1 MALSLPHP
9 YSVIGS
15 LRSTLAKEARQ
26 VLHAAYVATHVS
38 AASQTPIALLPQE
51 PDYVAEL
58 IKTGVP
64 ALAAAWKPHLA
75 AQGLTVDILG
85 VFVHQSPM
93 VDFPD
98 ATGTPTRC
106 EIGDLLLAVRFP
118 SVPAPSGVASLT
130 QAKMSPGTV
139 SSLAGT
145 DQHHLYSTWP
155 DFELAR
161 TSHVGI
167 AIGPATDQGLLGE
180 ISSFGPTSAGQPT
193 VDTWKTQDFQSPG
206 TTGDLQ
212 DILAD
217 LTAGVVGR
225 PFSPFYGPRIPP
237 TVGSPSASAE
247 WDFLIDYLLSVTF
260 AKAFTRTRIGVSG
273 QPRGIVV
280 NAFSDGQV
288 LRWEDDRLW
297 SAALHQSPPV
307 NAEHVRQL
315 VRTALE
321 FSLLGRTGG
330 QLPLNDDEGPFE
342 QSKGFGVILITIR

>member
-15 LRSTLAKEARQ
+15 LHSALANEAKQ
-26 VLHAAYVATHVS
+26 VLHDAYVAAHAS
-38 AASQTPIALLPQE
+38 AAAQTPIALVPQE

-64 ALAAAWKPHLA
+64 ALAAAWKQHLA
-75 AQGLTVDILG
+75 GHGLTIDILG

-98 ATGTPTRC
+98 AAGTPKRC
-106 EIGDLLLAVRFP
+106 ELGDLLLAVRFP

-139 SSLAGT
+139 STLAGT
-145 DQHHLYSTWP
+145 DQHHLYSIWP
-155 DFELAR
+155 DFDLAR
-161 TSHVGI
+161 TSHAGI
-167 AIGPATDQGLLGE
+167 AIGPAADQGLLGE
-180 ISSFGPTSAGQPT
+180 ISSFGPTTAGLPAA
-193 VDTWKTQDFQSPG
+193 DTWTTEDFQSPG
-206 TTGDLQ
+206 TTGNLQ

-217 LTAGVVGR
+217 LAAGVAGR
-225 PFSPFYGPRIPP
+225 PFSPFYGPRTPP
-237 TVGSPSASAE
+237 TVGSPSAGAE

-273 QPRGIVV
+273 QTRGIVV

-297 SAALHQSPPV
+297 SAALHQSTPV
-307 NAEHVRQL
+307 NAEHVLQL

-330 QLPLNDDEGPFE
+330 QLPLKDDEGPFE
-342 QSKGFGVILITIR
+342 QGKGFGVILITIR